1 MRPAL
6 TLKAKALQ
14 LLATR
19 DHSRAEMERKLAQW
33 LQQRLKSA

>member
-1 MRPAL
+1 MCALRPPVPA

-19 DHSRAEMERKLAQW
+19 DYSRAEMEGKLQQW
-33 LQQRLKSA
+33 L